1 MDFHFIVT
9 HTSKAQK
16 LISEE
21 TDSTLQHSNFSQYQK
36 VSQCVQHDKSIVIE
50 L

>member
-9 HTSKAQK
+9 QTLKAQK

-21 TDSTLQHSNFSQYQK
+21 IDSSLQHSNFNQYQK
-36 VSQCVQHDKSIVIE
+36 VPQYVQHDERIVVV

>member
-9 HTSKAQK
+9 QTLKAQK

-21 TDSTLQHSNFSQYQK
+21 IDSALQHSNFNQYQK
-36 VSQCVQHDKSIVIE
+36 VPQCVQHGKKIVIV